1 MAKHLRIAG
10 VVQGVG
16 FRYSM
21 QREADRLGITGWVR
35 NRGDGTVEAVI
46 DGSAKALEDMLAW
59 VTHGPPSAKVS
70 NVSITEVLDSFED
83 FQLRKN
89 A

>member
-1 MAKHLRIAG
+1 MAKHLRVAG

-21 QREADRLGITGWVR
+21 QLEADRLGITGWVR

-46 DGSAKALEDMLAW
+46 DGSAEALEDMLAW
-59 VTHGPPSAKVS
+59 VTHGPPSARVS
-70 NVSITEVLDSFED
+70 NVSITEVLESFED

>member
-70 NVSITEVLDSFED
+70 NVLITEVLESFDD